1 VLAAIVACRKTSMI
15 WALLKHVSDWCGEE
29 GIVNKKIDRL
39 AIGLLCLEILTPVHS
54 VWADTTDP
62 PQPESTDLTETL
74 SSEIKKS
81 SPTTNSESATQSA
94 AQIAQHSIAPPE
106 TIASQPISEPGLER
120 LPCSAECKPE
130 TIALQSPEPLQ
141 EETETDPLAQ
151 VTSVSELTDV
161 QPGDW
166 AYEAL
171 RSLVER
177 YGVISGYSD
186 GTFRGNR
193 SLSRYE
199 FAATVDAV
207 LAQVEQLATASKN
220 RRSLQEDIFTLQ
232 RLQTFYRSALSDI
245 GERRLPN
252 IENRIKFQE
261 DHRFST
267 TTKLQGQ
274 TVWAFTGGSDASD
287 TVVTRTRLN
296 FLTSFNAQDQLVT
309 QLELGNNGLDA
320 VGFAQNQGDNLLGT
334 TGLLADGGG
343 LDYVSVGSQVRLS
356 RLYYSFRPIPELSV
370 AVGPKLMPSDFVDR
384 NSFANNSAT
393 NFSSSFFANNPFIV
407 QNQIDRPA
415 GAGIALTWKPEEL
428 PLTVRALYA
437 AADAGSPDLAGI
449 EGGLFGD
456 RRQGTIEAEY
466 AFRKDL
472 VARLQF
478 TSAEING
485 VGIDALGLN
494 VEWALNPII
503 GVFGRFGLASYD
515 GFNVAL
521 GQDLDLSP
529 KTWAIGIQARNFLIP
544 GTLAGFAM
552 GQPFVEDDLGDATQ
566 TNFEAFISLYLNDNV
581 SVTPSIIFV
590 TNPNNQSTSDIW
602 QGTLRTVFSF

>member
-1 VLAAIVACRKTSMI
+1 M
-15 WALLKHVSDWCGEE
+15 
-29 GIVNKKIDRL
+29 NKKIDRL
-39 AIGLLCLEILTPVHS
+39 AIGLLCLEILTPAPS
-54 VWADTTDP
+54 AWANATN
-62 PQPESTDLTETL
+62 STQSEWSDLPETL
-74 SSEIKKS
+74 SSTEKELI
-81 SPTTNSESATQSA
+81 PTANLKPSDRV
-94 AQIAQHSIAPPE
+94 AQHGIAPPE
-106 TIASQPISEPGLER
+106 TIAPLSIPAS
-120 LPCSAECKPE
+120 LPEA
-130 TIALQSPEPLQ
+130 
-141 EETETDPLAQ
+141 TETDSLEPVASTELDALEQ
-151 VTSVSELTDV
+151 VTSVAELADV

-166 AYEAL
+166 AYDAL

-177 YGVISGYSD
+177 YGVVSGYAD

-193 SLSRYE
+193 ALSRYE
-199 FAATVDAV
+199 FAATLDAV
-207 LAQVEQLATASKN
+207 LAKVEQLAADTEN
-220 RRSLQEDIFTLQ
+220 RRSPQRDDLETIR
-232 RLQTFYRSALSDI
+232 RLQTFYSSALSDI
-245 GERRLPN
+245 RERRLPN
-252 IENRIKFQE
+252 IENRIQFQE
-261 DHRFST
+261 DHTFST

-274 TVWAFTGGSDASD
+274 TVLAFTGGSDASD

-320 VGFAQNQGDNLLGT
+320 VGFAQNQAENLLGT

-343 LDYVSVGSQVRLS
+343 LDYVSVNSQVRLS
-356 RLYYSFRPIPELSV
+356 RLYYSFRPIPQLSV

-393 NFSSSFFANNPFIV
+393 NFSSSFFANNPLIV

-415 GAGIALTWKPEEL
+415 GAGVALTWKSNDL

-437 AADAGSPDLAGI
+437 AADAGSPNLPGI

-456 RRQGTIEAEY
+456 RHQGTIEAEY
-466 AFRKDL
+466 AFRKTL
-472 VARLQF
+472 IARLQF
-478 TSAEING
+478 TKAAVNG
-485 VGIDALGLN
+485 VEIDAAGLN
-494 VEWALNPII
+494 VEWALNPIV
-503 GVFGRFGLASYD
+503 GVFGRFGLASYE

-529 KTWAIGIQARNFLIP
+529 KTWAIGVQARNFLIP

-566 TNFEAFISLYLNDNV
+566 TNFEAFISLYLNDNL
-581 SVTPSIIFV
+581 SVTPSIILV
-590 TNPNNQSTSDIW
+590 TNPNNQSSRDIW